1 MSRNDPARLE
11 AEAREL
17 MEQYQKAANP
27 TPEEEQP
34 EVVEEEETLQT
45 APEPEDT
52 AEELVAEEA
61 PEQPPESGEV
71 ETLRS
76 ALEKAEKAMKGAQSR
91 MTKATQE
98 AADLRRQNEVMLEN
112 LAELKGQLAEREQD
126 TAKLA
131 QIREEYPDIA
141 GPLLDELSRT
151 QAEVQSA
158 KEALNAQERHR
169 NEELQARAA
178 EEHFNRIRAVHPDVE
193 ELIATSDWLN
203 WLDAQDASTHQWVES
218 GSSNDVNA
226 VLSRFKDEMG
236 LRPPTPQERSLEKA
250 RAVAEP
256 KMPKA
261 RSQNVN
267 AEKRTWTVEEIMR
280 MPNKDFVKHQKDIL
294 KAMEQGAI
302 RR

>member
-1 MSRNDPARLE
+1 MSRNDPARLA
-11 AEAREL
+11 AEAKEL
-17 MEQYQKAANP
+17 MEQYQNAANP
-27 TPEEEQP
+27 TPVEEQP
-34 EVVEEEETLQT
+34 EVEAEEETLQA

-52 AEELVAEEA
+52 AEEHFADEA

-98 AADLRRQNEVMLEN
+98 AADLRRQNEDMLRN
-112 LAELKGQLAEREQD
+112 LAELKGQLAEKEQD

-158 KEALNAQERHR
+158 KEALSAQEQRR

-178 EEHFNRIRAVHPDVE
+178 EEHFNRIRAAHPDVDE
-193 ELIATSDWLN
+193 IVSSADWMN
-203 WLDAQDASTHQWVES
+203 WLETQDAATHNWVEQ

-226 VLSRFKDEMG
+226 VLSRYKDDMG

-261 RSQNVN
+261 RSQNVTG
-267 AEKRTWTVEEIMR
+267 EKRNWTVEEIMR
-280 MPNKDFVKHQKDIL
+280 MPNKEFQKHQRDIL

>member
-11 AEAREL
+11 AEAKEL
-17 MEQYQKAANP
+17 LEQYQNAAKP
-27 TPEEEQP
+27 TPVEEQP

-45 APEPEDT
+45 APEPQDT
-52 AEELVAEEA
+52 AEELIADEA

-98 AADLRRQNEVMLEN
+98 AAELRKANEQMMHN
-112 LAELKGQLAEREQD
+112 LAELKGQLAEKERD
-126 TAKLA
+126 TQKLS

-158 KEALNAQERHR
+158 KEALSAQERYR

-178 EEHFNRIRAVHPDVE
+178 EEHFNRIRAVHPDVD
-193 ELIATSDWLN
+193 ELVSTSDWMN
-203 WLDAQDASTHQWVES
+203 WLETQDASTHQWVEQ

-226 VLSRFKDEMG
+226 VLSRYKEDMG
-236 LRPPTPQERSLEKA
+236 MRPPTPQERSLEKA

-256 KMPKA
+256 KLPKA
-261 RSQNVN
+261 RSQNVTG
-267 AEKRTWTVEEIMR
+267 EKRTWSVEEIMR
-280 MPNKDFVKHQKDIL
+280 MPNKDFQKHQRDIL

>member
-11 AEAREL
+11 AEAKEL
-17 MEQYQKAANP
+17 LEQYQKAANP

-61 PEQPPESGEV
+61 PEQPPERGEV

-112 LAELKGQLAEREQD
+112 LAELKGQLAEKEQD

-158 KEALNAQERHR
+158 KEALSAQERYR

-203 WLDAQDASTHQWVES
+203 WLDTQDASTHQWVES

>member
-1 MSRNDPARLE
+1 MSRNDPAQLE
-11 AEAREL
+11 AEAQQL
-17 MEQYQKAANP
+17 MEQYQNAANP
-27 TPEEEQP
+27 APEEEQP
-34 EVVEEEETLQT
+34 EVVEEEETLQA

-52 AEELVAEEA
+52 AEELSADEA
-61 PEQPPESGEV
+61 PEEPPESGEV
-71 ETLRS
+71 DTLRS

-98 AADLRRQNEVMLEN
+98 AADLRRQNEDMFRN
-112 LAELKGQLAEREQD
+112 LAELKGQLAEKERD

-158 KEALNAQERHR
+158 KEALSAQERYR
-169 NEELQARAA
+169 NEELQARVA
-178 EEHFNRIRAVHPDVE
+178 EEHFNRIRKVHPDVD
-193 ELIATSDWLN
+193 ELIATSDWMN
-203 WLDAQDASTHQWVES
+203 WLDTQDASTHQWVEQ

-226 VLSRFKDEMG
+226 VLSRFKDDMG

-261 RSQNVN
+261 RSQNVTG
-267 AEKRTWTVEEIMR
+267 EKRNWTVEEIMR
-280 MPNKDFVKHQKDIL
+280 MPNKDFEKHQRDIM
-294 KAMEQGAI
+294 KAMEQGVI

>member
-11 AEAREL
+11 AEAKEL
-17 MEQYQKAANP
+17 LEQYQNAAKP
-27 TPEEEQP
+27 TPIEEQP

-45 APEPEDT
+45 APEPQDT
-52 AEELVAEEA
+52 AEELIADEA

-98 AADLRRQNEVMLEN
+98 AAELRKANEQMMHN
-112 LAELKGQLAEREQD
+112 LAELKGQLAEKERD
-126 TAKLA
+126 TQKLS

-158 KEALNAQERHR
+158 KEALSAQERYR

-178 EEHFNRIRAVHPDVE
+178 EEHFNRIRAVHPDVD
-193 ELIATSDWLN
+193 ELVSTSDWMN
-203 WLDAQDASTHQWVES
+203 WLETQDASTHQWVEQ

-226 VLSRFKDEMG
+226 VLSRYKEDMG
-236 LRPPTPQERSLEKA
+236 MRPPTPQERSLEKA

-256 KMPKA
+256 KLPKA
-261 RSQNVN
+261 RSQNVTG
-267 AEKRTWTVEEIMR
+267 EKRTWSVEEIMR
-280 MPNKDFVKHQKDIL
+280 MPNKDFQKHQRDIL

>member
-91 MTKATQE
+91 MTKAIIE
-98 AADLRRQNEVMLEN
+98 
-112 LAELKGQLAEREQD
+112 
-126 TAKLA
+126 
-131 QIREEYPDIA
+131 
-141 GPLLDELSRT
+141 
-151 QAEVQSA
+151 
-158 KEALNAQERHR
+158 
-169 NEELQARAA
+169 
-178 EEHFNRIRAVHPDVE
+178 
-193 ELIATSDWLN
+193 
-203 WLDAQDASTHQWVES
+203 
-218 GSSNDVNA
+218 
-226 VLSRFKDEMG
+226 
-236 LRPPTPQERSLEKA
+236 
-250 RAVAEP
+250 
-256 KMPKA
+256 
-261 RSQNVN
+261 
-267 AEKRTWTVEEIMR
+267 
-280 MPNKDFVKHQKDIL
+280 
-294 KAMEQGAI
+294 
-302 RR
+302 

>member
-11 AEAREL
+11 AEAKEL
-17 MEQYQKAANP
+17 LEQYQNAAKP
-27 TPEEEQP
+27 TPVEEQP

-45 APEPEDT
+45 APEPQDT
-52 AEELVAEEA
+52 AEELIADEA

-98 AADLRRQNEVMLEN
+98 AAELRKANEQMMHN
-112 LAELKGQLAEREQD
+112 LAELKGQLAEKERD
-126 TAKLA
+126 TQKLS

-158 KEALNAQERHR
+158 KEALSAQERYR

-178 EEHFNRIRAVHPDVE
+178 EEHFNRIRAVHPDVD
-193 ELIATSDWLN
+193 ELVATSDWMN
-203 WLDAQDASTHQWVES
+203 WLETQDASTHQWVEQ

-226 VLSRFKDEMG
+226 VLSRYKEDMG
-236 LRPPTPQERSLEKA
+236 MRPPTPQERSLEKA

-256 KMPKA
+256 KLPKA
-261 RSQNVN
+261 RSQNVTG
-267 AEKRTWTVEEIMR
+267 EKRTWSVEEIMR
-280 MPNKDFVKHQKDIL
+280 MPNKDFQKHQRDIL

>member
-11 AEAREL
+11 AEAKEL
-17 MEQYQKAANP
+17 LEQYQNAAKP
-27 TPEEEQP
+27 TPIEEQP

-45 APEPEDT
+45 APEPQDT
-52 AEELVAEEA
+52 AEELIADEA

-98 AADLRRQNEVMLEN
+98 AAELRKANEQMMHN
-112 LAELKGQLAEREQD
+112 LAELKGQLAEKERD
-126 TAKLA
+126 TQKLS

-158 KEALNAQERHR
+158 KEALSAQERYR

-178 EEHFNRIRAVHPDVE
+178 EEHFNRIRAVHPDVD
-193 ELIATSDWLN
+193 ELVATSDWMN
-203 WLDAQDASTHQWVES
+203 WLETQDASTHQWVEQ

-226 VLSRFKDEMG
+226 VLSRYKEDMG
-236 LRPPTPQERSLEKA
+236 MRPPTPQERSLEKA

-256 KMPKA
+256 KLPKA
-261 RSQNVN
+261 RSQNVTG
-267 AEKRTWTVEEIMR
+267 EKRTWSVEEIMR
-280 MPNKDFVKHQKDIL
+280 MPNKDFQKHQRDIL

>member
-11 AEAREL
+11 AEAKEL
-17 MEQYQKAANP
+17 LEQYQNAAKP
-27 TPEEEQP
+27 TPVEEQP

-45 APEPEDT
+45 APEPQDT
-52 AEELVAEEA
+52 AEEHFADEA
-61 PEQPPESGEV
+61 PEQPSESGEV

-98 AADLRRQNEVMLEN
+98 AAELRKANEQMMHN
-112 LAELKGQLAEREQD
+112 LAELKGQLAEKERD
-126 TAKLA
+126 TQKLS

-158 KEALNAQERHR
+158 KEALSAQERYR
-169 NEELQARAA
+169 DEERQARAA
-178 EEHFNRIRAVHPDVE
+178 EEHFGRIRSVHPDVD
-193 ELIATSDWLN
+193 ELIQSADWMN
-203 WLDAQDASTHQWVES
+203 WLEAQDASTHQWVEQ

-226 VLSRFKDEMG
+226 VLSRFKEDLGM
-236 LRPPTPQERSLEKA
+236 RPPTPQERSLEKA

-256 KMPKA
+256 KLPKA
-261 RSQNVN
+261 RSQNVTG
-267 AEKRTWTVEEIMR
+267 EKRTWSVEEIMR
-280 MPNKDFVKHQKDIL
+280 MPNKDFQKHQRDIL